1 VLLPD
6 EDSRLLSRELFYT
19 AVTRARSRV
28 RVVGSEASIRAAIGR
43 RAQRA
48 SGLAVRLA
56 AAPERGVPRTRAG
69 NPTDTDSR

>member
-6 EDSRLLSRELFYT
+6 EDSRLLTRELFYT
-19 AVTRARSRV
+19 AITRARLRV
-28 RVVGSEASIRAAIGR
+28 RVVGSEDAVRAAIGR

-56 AAPERGVPRTRAG
+56 DGP
-69 NPTDTDSR
+69 